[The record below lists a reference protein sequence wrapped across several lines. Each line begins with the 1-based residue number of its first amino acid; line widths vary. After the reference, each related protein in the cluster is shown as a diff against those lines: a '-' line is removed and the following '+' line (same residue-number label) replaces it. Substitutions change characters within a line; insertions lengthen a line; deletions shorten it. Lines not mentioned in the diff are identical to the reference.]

1 MRRVRLSPG
10 GHEVA
15 GYPAA
20 RRPGRRFWGAAL
32 ALAAALASACAPQAP
47 GPSKA
52 AEAFRKEVLAAR
64 ESLSASLTDAAAN
77 REPQAA
83 GRILE
88 QTCSLARESGRPFA
102 CGITVLDH
110 HGITLASA
118 TPGEPIRRL
127 DYSRY
132 DVVSTALKERRVVKT
147 KLYLQDRTALY
158 VVAIPLGRRGAAV
171 GLLVLAF
178 DQSDLMNRHG
188 LTEEEFQRVDLGR

>member
-1 MRRVRLSPG
+1 
-10 GHEVA
+10 VA
-15 GYPAA
+15 GNPAA
-20 RRPGRRFWGAAL
+20 RRTRRRSWGAAA
-32 ALAAALASACAPQAP
+32 ALAAALAAACAPPAP

-52 AEAFRKEVLAAR
+52 EEAFRKEVLAAR

-77 REPQAA
+77 REPRAA
-83 GRILE
+83 ARILE

-102 CGITVLDH
+102 CGITVLDR

-118 TPGEPIRRL
+118 TPGAPIRRL

-158 VVAIPLGRRGAAV
+158 VVAIPLERRGETV

-178 DQSDLMNRHG
+178 DQSDLVNRHG